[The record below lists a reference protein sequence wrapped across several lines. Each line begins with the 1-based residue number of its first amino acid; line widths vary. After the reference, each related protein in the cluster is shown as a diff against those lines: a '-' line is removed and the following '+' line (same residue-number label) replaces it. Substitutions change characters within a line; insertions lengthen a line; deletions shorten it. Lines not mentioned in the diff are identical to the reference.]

1 MARYTTL
8 LSEVIHFFA
17 FHIAILHNLHLLFY
31 IYHLYPL
38 FQHQSLNRVLEH
50 QHVMQNL
57 HAKLNAMEV
66 LCASQEKQI
75 TLLAASVAT
84 AAAAVEISEKR

>member
-1 MARYTTL
+1 M
-8 LSEVIHFFA
+8 
-17 FHIAILHNLHLLFY
+17 
-31 IYHLYPL
+31 
-38 FQHQSLNRVLEH
+38 
-50 QHVMQNL
+50 MQNL

-84 AAAAVEISEKR
+84 AAAAVDISEKRYTDSHDFIS

>member
-1 MARYTTL
+1 MSSIFFTL
-8 LSEVIHFFA
+8 Q
-17 FHIAILHNLHLLFY
+17 IAILHNLHLLFY
-31 IYHLYPL
+31 TYLLFLLKLLYPL
-38 FQHQSLNRVLEH
+38 FQYQSLNRVLEH

-75 TLLAASVAT
+75 TLLATSVAT